1 MSQNSISQKQ
11 LLFAQIFGFTFLF
24 LLSILLFL
32 KPEISV
38 NYRLISEYEIGNYGF
53 LMRIAFLSWGTG
65 FLCLSLSVWNVLTD
79 LTGKIAKYW
88 LLIISIAIICAGIF
102 VTQPI
107 TDIVRTQTDRIH
119 AICRAMMI
127 FTFPIVATLF
137 TRSLS
142 KIESFKAE
150 KSKLFWLTFFVWVG
164 FLAFFASMIVYAP
177 QIKARAYSD
186 AILIGYPNRLM
197 VFIYTIWLIGVSR
210 LLRQIIN

>member
-1 MSQNSISQKQ
+1 MSIKKSTSN
-11 LLFAQIFGFTFLF
+11 LLLLAQISGAIFLF
-24 LLSILLFL
+24 LLTLLHFL

-38 NYRLISEYEIGNYGF
+38 NYRLISEYEIGNFGF
-53 LMRIAFLSWGTG
+53 LMRIAFLSWGAG

-79 LTGKIAKYW
+79 ITGKIAKYW
-88 LLIISIAIICAGIF
+88 LLIISIAVMCAGIF

-119 AICRAMMI
+119 AICGATMI

-142 KIESFKAE
+142 KIESFKDE
-150 KSKLFWLTFFVWVG
+150 KSKLFWLTFFVWLG
-164 FLAFFASMIVYAP
+164 FLTFFVSMIVYAP

-197 VFIYTIWLIGVSR
+197 VILYTIWLIGIARIIRSR
-210 LLRQIIN
+210 L

>member
-1 MSQNSISQKQ
+1 MSIKKSTSYF
-11 LLFAQIFGFTFLF
+11 LLLAQILGAIFIF
-24 LLSILLFL
+24 LLSLLHFL

-38 NYRLISEYEIGNYGF
+38 NYRLISEYEIGNLGF
-53 LMRIAFLSWGTG
+53 LMRIAFLSWGAG

-79 LTGKIAKYW
+79 FTGKIAKYW
-88 LLIISIAIICAGIF
+88 LLIISIAVMCAGIF

-107 TDIVRTQTDRIH
+107 TDIVRTQSDRIH
-119 AICRAMMI
+119 AICGATMI
-127 FTFPIVATLF
+127 FTFPIVSTLF

-142 KIESFKAE
+142 KIESYKAQ

-186 AILIGYPNRLM
+186 AILIGYQNRLM
-197 VFIYTIWLIGVSR
+197 VLFYSIWLIGVGKI
-210 LLRQIIN
+210 LKTNH

>member
-24 LLSILLFL
+24 LLSILHFL

-119 AICRAMMI
+119 AICGAMMI

-142 KIESFKAE
+142 KIESFKDE

-164 FLAFFASMIVYAP
+164 FLSFFASMIVYAP

-186 AILIGYPNRLM
+186 AILIGFPNRLM

-210 LLRQIIN
+210 LLRHIIN